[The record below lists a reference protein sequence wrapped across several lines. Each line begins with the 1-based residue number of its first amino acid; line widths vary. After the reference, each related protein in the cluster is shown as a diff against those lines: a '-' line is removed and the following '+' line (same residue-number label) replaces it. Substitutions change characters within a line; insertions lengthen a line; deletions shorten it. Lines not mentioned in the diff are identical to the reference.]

1 MCQLQYLPNL
11 NHMKPFAEKQLL
23 EALSKGDEKA
33 FETFFLYYYPQVK
46 GFICGLLQSQEE
58 AEDISQ
64 DIFLMLWN
72 NRSSL
77 NTINNFKSYLF
88 RVCKNAAYRHIERS
102 LLFKSYQQKQ
112 IEKTVSTPET
122 NETDDNIHLKELELL
137 VAMAVEKMPPQRK
150 KIYKMSRESGMSS
163 EEIAQI
169 LGINKRTVEN
179 HLSQALTDIRK
190 MLFIT
195 FILFF

>member
-1 MCQLQYLPNL
+1 MCELQYLSNL

-46 GFICGLLQSQEE
+46 GFICRLLQSQEE

-190 MLFIT
+190 MLIIT

>member
-1 MCQLQYLPNL
+1 
-11 NHMKPFAEKQLL
+11 MKPFTEKQIL
-23 EALSKGDEKA
+23 EAISKGDEKA

-88 RVCKNAAYRHIERS
+88 RVCKNAVYRHIERE
-102 LLFKSYQQKQ
+102 LLFKNYQQKQ
-112 IEKTVSTPET
+112 TEKTVSLPET
-122 NETDDNIHLKELELL
+122 NEIDDNIHLKELELL

-163 EEIAQI
+163 DEIAQT

-190 MLFIT
+190 ILFMT

>member
-1 MCQLQYLPNL
+1 MQTIN
-11 NHMKPFAEKQLL
+11 ERQLL
-23 EALSKGDEKA
+23 EDISKGDEKA
-33 FETFFLYYYPQVK
+33 FKVFFLHYYPQVI
-46 GFICGLLQSQEE
+46 GFISGLLQSQEE

-64 DIFLMLWN
+64 DIFLMLWS
-72 NRSSL
+72 NRASL
-77 NTINNFKSYLF
+77 NAINNFKAYLF
-88 RVCKNAAYRHIERS
+88 RICKNAVYRHIERA

-112 IEKTVSTPET
+112 TEKIVSITES
-122 NETDDNIHLKELELL
+122 NEIDDNIQLKELELL
-137 VAMAVEKMPPQRK
+137 IAMAVEKMPPQRK

-163 EEIAQI
+163 DEIAQI

-190 MLFIT
+190 VLFIT